1 MLLFYDMRYII
12 FFFFSLI
19 TFSFAQELK
28 DGEIEVVNVK
38 SKPKIATILKRLNK
52 QLLKKTDTTSF
63 VFDLRQINLKNS
75 DTIINRNE
83 TQILKITNFNNSFS
97 KKNVIENKNNWFTN
111 FKEIFV
117 AYSAEES
124 PIGWLSGYPIRKN
137 LTTAELDFFIHPRG
151 YAFTREWL
159 DNDELLVTFET
170 KGFYKGSFVVD
181 KNYNLLQLNYETQ
194 EPYPFFYTSEES
206 IGKNHK
212 FTSNWIYQREKVAM
226 SFEIVKNKMVL
237 KSLKIEEKLRDFTFK
252 RFDEKG
258 AIFTDTNNFYT
269 NIKLVNKK
277 YAEEE

>member
-1 MLLFYDMRYII
+1 MRYVL
-12 FFFFSLI
+12 FFFFNVL
-19 TFSFAQELK
+19 TVSFAQELQ
-28 DGEIEVVNVK
+28 DAEIETVNVK

-63 VFDLRQINLKNS
+63 VFDLRQVNLKNT
-75 DTIINRNE
+75 DTLINRTE
-83 TQILKITNFNNSFS
+83 EQVIKITNFNNSFS
-97 KKNVIENKNNWFTN
+97 KKNVIENKNNWFSN
-111 FKEIFV
+111 FKQVFA

-137 LTTAELDFFIHPRG
+137 LTTAELDFFVHPKG
-151 YAFTREWL
+151 YVFEREWL
-159 DNDELLVTFET
+159 ENDALRVTFVS

-181 KNYNLLQLNYETQ
+181 SNYNLLELQYETQ

-226 SFEIVKNKMVL
+226 RFEIVKNKMVL
-237 KSLKIEEKLRDFTFK
+237 KSLRIEEKLRDFTFK

-258 AIFTDTNNFYT
+258 TTFTDVNSFYT

-277 YAEEE
+277 YLEEE

>member
-1 MLLFYDMRYII
+1 MRYYFLLFLSIA
-12 FFFFSLI
+12 

-28 DGEIEVVNVK
+28 DAEIELVHIK
-38 SKPKIATILKRLNK
+38 SKPKIVTVLKRVNK

-83 TQILKITNFNNSFS
+83 EQIIKITNFNSAFS
-97 KKNVIENKNNWFTN
+97 KKNVIENKNNWFSN
-111 FKEIFV
+111 FKEIFKV
-117 AYSAEES
+117 YSSEES
-124 PIGWLSGYPIRKN
+124 PIGWLSGFPIRKN
-137 LTTAELDFFIHPRG
+137 LTTAELDFFSHPNG
-151 YAFTREWL
+151 YVFTREWL
-159 DNDELLVTFET
+159 DNEELLVTFES

-237 KSLKIEEKLRDFTFK
+237 KSLTIEEKLRDFTFK
-252 RFDEKG
+252 RFDEK
-258 AIFTDTNNFYT
+258 AAVFTDVNNFYT

-277 YAEEE
+277 FAEEE